1 MQIRVK
7 SEKALKGKVF
17 TIIDAIQRSL
27 FEEIR
32 RNQEKERAQELK
44 LLQVHGTSKSVL
56 AKL

>member
-1 MQIRVK
+1 
-7 SEKALKGKVF
+7 VF